1 MKRQYQVTLMCD
13 NGKYKAVSTIVTME
27 ETNDKKAIM
36 REGQKKIMIQR
47 YWSMNDLK
55 KYGYTKGKVRE
66 YDREK
71 IERENA
77 ERYERIKEEKY
88 ASGEWKRPKG
98 KATEQSF
105 PTRASSQLAQQD
117 TLHKKDCKALCI
129 ITCINLT
136 KRLDKDTS

>member
-1 MKRQYQVTLMCD
+1 MKKQYQVTLICE
-13 NGKYKAVSTIVTME
+13 NGKYKPVSTIVTLE
-27 ETNDKKAIM
+27 ETTDKKIIM
-36 REGQKKIMIQR
+36 REGQRKIMIQR
-47 YWSMNDLK
+47 YWSMTDLK

-98 KATEQSF
+98 KATEQPF
-105 PTRASSQLAQQD
+105 ALLGASYQSTIGASN
-117 TLHKKDCKALCI
+117 LHKIACNNLCN
-129 ITCINLT
+129 ITY
-136 KRLDKDTS
+136 

>member
-1 MKRQYQVTLMCD
+1 MKKQYQVTLMCD

-47 YWSMNDLK
+47 YWSMTDLK
-55 KYGYTKGKVRE
+55 RYGYTKGKVRE

-105 PTRASSQLAQQD
+105 PTRAASATRHLAQ
-117 TLHKKDCKALCI
+117 KDCKALCI
-129 ITCINLT
+129 ITCINLS